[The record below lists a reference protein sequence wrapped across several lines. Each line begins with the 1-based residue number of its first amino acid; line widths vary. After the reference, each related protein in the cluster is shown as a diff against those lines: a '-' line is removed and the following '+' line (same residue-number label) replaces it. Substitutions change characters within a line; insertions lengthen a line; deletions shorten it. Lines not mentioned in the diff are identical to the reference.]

1 MNVKQV
7 RSRDRVSNHGEVFTS
22 EREVNSMI
30 NLVPQEADRPESKFL
45 EPACGNG
52 NFLIEILK
60 RKLKFIELKYKRS
73 QSDYEKYG
81 FIVISSL
88 YGVELLEDN
97 VIECRNRLYDYFVEQ
112 YDKIYKKKTNI
123 NYKYVIRYILGKN
136 ILLGDAL
143 TLKLEDGTPI
153 TFCDW
158 VITRGSKVKRRDYHL
173 SELLEP
179 SDNRLKSDTN
189 KDVSLSIPFKE
200 YPEINY
206 MKVVEYE

>member
-1 MNVKQV
+1 M
-7 RSRDRVSNHGEVFTS
+7 
-22 EREVNSMI
+22 
-30 NLVPQEADRPESKFL
+30 
-45 EPACGNG
+45 
-52 NFLIEILK
+52 
-60 RKLKFIELKYKRS
+60 
-73 QSDYEKYG
+73 
-81 FIVISSL
+81 
-88 YGVELLEDN
+88 
-97 VIECRNRLYDYFVEQ
+97 
-112 YDKIYKKKTNI
+112 
-123 NYKYVIRYILGKN
+123 
-136 ILLGDAL
+136 LGDAL

>member
-1 MNVKQV
+1 MSAKQV
-7 RSRDRVSNHGEVFTS
+7 KSRDRVSNHGEVFTS

-112 YDKIYKKKTNI
+112 YDKI
-123 NYKYVIRYILGKN
+123 
-136 ILLGDAL
+136 
-143 TLKLEDGTPI
+143 
-153 TFCDW
+153 
-158 VITRGSKVKRRDYHL
+158 
-173 SELLEP
+173 
-179 SDNRLKSDTN
+179 
-189 KDVSLSIPFKE
+189 
-200 YPEINY
+200 
-206 MKVVEYE
+206 